1 MQRFSSYVGDDRV
14 RFRESGS
21 KMNNGRH
28 EFPVIM
34 LDLNPFRAGSS
45 VALGYISQ
53 KFPDKVFG
61 SFVLFIYGGTI
72 PMIMNSYDNN
82 IYLISLDFATALIE
96 Y

>member
-1 MQRFSSYVGDDRV
+1 MQRFSSYVGDDRA

-53 KFPDKVFG
+53 KFPDNFCEFR
-61 SFVLFIYGGTI
+61 SL
-72 PMIMNSYDNN
+72 
-82 IYLISLDFATALIE
+82 YLWRGKSNDYE
-96 Y
+96 

>member
-34 LDLNPFRAGSS
+34 LDLTPFRAGSS

-53 KFPDKVFG
+53 KFPDNF
-61 SFVLFIYGGTI
+61 L
-72 PMIMNSYDNN
+72 
-82 IYLISLDFATALIE
+82 
-96 Y
+96 